1 LRLLAGLF
9 LWLGRKAVSIACLIV
24 LLTVLFF
31 AQDSLRPY
39 WEQFTGADIDRE
51 IQQME
56 TQLEAL
62 DRQRESIHAEI
73 QGLDNQIRKLQNYHK
88 RLALEV
94 RLECDDLPSWLRP
107 VDRVLKKKE
116 CEAKKRLLSQR
127 SQTKNLER
135 MKRQKAGVIARLD
148 QESENL
154 QIELAAISQTAPL
167 DRLKETFLQN
177 WAHISTIVI
186 LVIGGPPFWKVFRYF
201 VLARLAE
208 KAEPL
213 RVKHPAN
220 HSVPLAS
227 EDERLQLF
235 EAVKSIPV
243 QLAEEAPLMVRE
255 GYMSIRENLQSQT
268 RMFWKWRAPF
278 ISYVAG
284 LFELTEFSVKDP
296 GEKGVAHISSGNAGT
311 YIAELRLNHHP
322 GVILHPKHIVGV
334 SGDIR
339 LRTRWS
345 FLNLHS
351 WLSGQHRFI
360 IFYGTGRIFVEG
372 QEGVAG
378 MSPGRKRMRL
388 EEPLLMGFDSGLE
401 YAVSRTETFWPYFR
415 GRTAL
420 FDLEFQ
426 GDGMFL
432 RQIAP
437 DSGNRPKTLA
447 EKIFSGVT
455 SSFQVIGKFF
465 GF

>member
-1 LRLLAGLF
+1 MGLIAGLF
-9 LWLGRKAVSIACLIV
+9 LWLSRKAVSVTFLV
-24 LLTVLFF
+24 LLLTVLFF
-31 AQDSLRPY
+31 ARDSLRPY
-39 WEQFTGADIDRE
+39 WEKFTGADIDRE

-56 TQLEAL
+56 TKLEEIK
-62 DRQRESIHAEI
+62 RQRESVQAEI
-73 QGLDNQIRKLQNYHK
+73 QGLDNRIRKLQNYHK

-94 RLECDDLPSWLRP
+94 RLECENLPSWLNP
-107 VDRVLKKKE
+107 VDRILKKKE
-116 CEAKKRLLSQR
+116 CEAKEKLLSQR
-127 SQTKNLER
+127 SKTKNLEAL
-135 MKRQKAGVIARLD
+135 KRKKAGAITKLN

-154 QIELAAISQTAPL
+154 QIQLAALSHTAPL
-167 DRLKETFLQN
+167 DRLIETFLKN

-186 LVIGGPPFWKVFRYF
+186 VVIGGPPFWKVFRYF
-201 VLARLAE
+201 ILARLAE

-220 HSVPLAS
+220 HSVPAAS

-243 QLAEEAPLMVRE
+243 QVAEDAPLMVRE
-255 GYMSIRENLQSQT
+255 GYMSIRENLQSRT

-278 ISYVAG
+278 VSYAAG
-284 LFELTEFSVKDP
+284 LFELTEFSVKEA
-296 GEKGVAHISSGNAGT
+296 GAEGVVHISSGNAGT
-311 YIAELRLNHHP
+311 YIAEMRLNHHP

-360 IFYGTGRIFVEG
+360 IFHGTGRIFVEG

-378 MSPGRKRMRL
+378 MRPREKRMRL

-401 YAVSRTETFWPYFR
+401 YAISRTETFWPYFQ
-415 GRTAL
+415 GRTRL
-420 FDLEFQ
+420 FDLEFH
-426 GDGMFL
+426 GDGVFL
-432 RQIAP
+432 RQLAP
-437 DSGNRPKTLA
+437 DSGTRPKTVA
-447 EKIFSGVT
+447 EKIFSGLT
-455 SSFQVIGKFF
+455 GSFQVIGKFF